1 MLSSEFDRLRRATR
15 EDLVMWSTLVEDIS
29 LDGPGSSGVD
39 AVALAIVKQSCVVN
53 VNDEG
58 SC

>member
-1 MLSSEFDRLRRATR
+1 MSEFDHLFRATR
-15 EDLVMWSTLVEDIS
+15 DALVMLSTLLVEDIS
-29 LDGPGSSGVD
+29 VDGPGSSGVD

>member
-1 MLSSEFDRLRRATR
+1 MSEFDRLFRSTR
-15 EDLVMWSTLVEDIS
+15 DALVMLSTLLVEDIS
-29 LDGPGSSGVD
+29 VDGPGSSGVD